1 MLCIVQ
7 IVNHHLLKDLTELG
21 LWNGDMKNQL
31 IASNGSIQVP
41 SMFTIILAHELQL
54 NLLED
59 KCATLENVGRILEK

>member
-31 IASNGSIQVP
+31 IASNGSIQVA
-41 SMFTIILAHELQL
+41 SMFITILAHELL
-54 NLLED
+54 LSLLEY
-59 KCATLENVGRILEK
+59 KCYNFGKCT